1 MSLRPNILLIHLAL
15 VFVILGAG
23 SACAVL
29 PRGPESGP
37 DASEITFDLA
47 QINDEGLSG
56 PPDGLVAI
64 DYEFCIPVTQQAQ
77 QEVSRIDPTVKL
89 YPGSAGRIGCSKDQ
103 VLAIGNT
110 HQKGWKTVLLQLTA
124 LDYVKRIDRSFG
136 E

>member
-1 MSLRPNILLIHLAL
+1 MLPIYLAL
-15 VFVILGAG
+15 VFVIVGAG

-29 PRGPESGP
+29 PQGPESSP
-37 DASEITFDLA
+37 DPSKITFDLA
-47 QINDEGLSG
+47 KVNDDGLTG

-64 DYEFCIPVTQQAQ
+64 DYEFCIPSTQQAQ
-77 QEVSRIDPTVKL
+77 QEIGRIDPTAKL

-103 VLAIGNT
+103 ILAIGNT
-110 HQKGWKTVLLQLTA
+110 HQQGWKTVLQQLTA